1 MAWPLFKIAFPL
13 LALVH
18 FLDLQFGVVKI
29 AGDALAPAMAV
40 AGLPGEAAIV
50 WAAAMTLQIYAA
62 LAIMAGLWD
71 ALAMTEAQAT
81 ILATMILVAHGL
93 PVECRIAQKAGANP
107 IFAALLRVAGA
118 LALGAILH
126 FIYDRGGFLT
136 ETARLSWISEPLQPG
151 WAAWLA
157 REARTWAH
165 IFGIIVALV
174 VVLRLL
180 RATRIDAAL
189 LACSRPLL
197 AALGIKS
204 DAAARTVMVGMTLG
218 LSYGGA
224 YMIRDA
230 QTGAAPPRE
239 RFCALAL
246 LCLAHSLIEDTLALV
261 LFGAHLSGVLWARL
275 AFAVVVCFA
284 LARIVYALDDARFFR
299 FFGGGR
305 KAMSGGAGKN

>member
-1 MAWPLFKIAFPL
+1 M
-13 LALVH
+13 H

-126 FIYDRGGFLT
+126 FIY
-136 ETARLSWISEPLQPG
+136 SI
-151 WAAWLA
+151 AAV
-157 REARTWAH
+157 
-165 IFGIIVALV
+165 F
-174 VVLRLL
+174 
-180 RATRIDAAL
+180 
-189 LACSRPLL
+189 
-197 AALGIKS
+197 
-204 DAAARTVMVGMTLG
+204 
-218 LSYGGA
+218 
-224 YMIRDA
+224 
-230 QTGAAPPRE
+230 
-239 RFCALAL
+239 
-246 LCLAHSLIEDTLALV
+246 
-261 LFGAHLSGVLWARL
+261 
-275 AFAVVVCFA
+275 
-284 LARIVYALDDARFFR
+284 
-299 FFGGGR
+299 
-305 KAMSGGAGKN
+305 